1 MKIIA
6 YIIILIILYNPAY
19 SIVVFNN
26 DDVEIGV
33 GADLDL
39 AFSYDDISFMPIEEL
54 YLYKSSVLLNFTH
67 KVTSH
72 SSISA
77 NFDLWVD
84 ETGISTRQWYIMLAA
99 QWRSQPVIELKIGQV
114 EDFMSNYMT
123 DKIDIINTDEDILKH
138 KDIFGRQISF
148 LGVDYL
154 YYFSKFIK
162 IHYNY
167 MLEQDVVESN
177 NMIPVLNNHLQLES
191 DNIYHIKK
199 GYSIMPTFFINDIY
213 SLSLGYSKI
222 RLDIEPVTASLN
234 SLSSPLGDNVKLKPT
249 VQRNT
254 IRRYIVTSSV
264 KVSGF
269 EGMINYFNV
278 KNTLYNLYNRYEE
291 YDYYLGYNLFKSP
304 FTIYYWKSTYI
315 DHIAHTNAKEVSDTR
330 VYGIKLQ
337 ANNYSKVSAEFVD
350 TGSHHTFYTRIHL
363 TI

>member
-1 MKIIA
+1 
-6 YIIILIILYNPAY
+6 
-19 SIVVFNN
+19 
-26 DDVEIGV
+26 
-33 GADLDL
+33 
-39 AFSYDDISFMPIEEL
+39 
-54 YLYKSSVLLNFTH
+54 
-67 KVTSH
+67 
-72 SSISA
+72 
-77 NFDLWVD
+77 
-84 ETGISTRQWYIMLAA
+84 
-99 QWRSQPVIELKIGQV
+99 
-114 EDFMSNYMT
+114 
-123 DKIDIINTDEDILKH
+123 
-138 KDIFGRQISF
+138 
-148 LGVDYL
+148 
-154 YYFSKFIK
+154 
-162 IHYNY
+162 